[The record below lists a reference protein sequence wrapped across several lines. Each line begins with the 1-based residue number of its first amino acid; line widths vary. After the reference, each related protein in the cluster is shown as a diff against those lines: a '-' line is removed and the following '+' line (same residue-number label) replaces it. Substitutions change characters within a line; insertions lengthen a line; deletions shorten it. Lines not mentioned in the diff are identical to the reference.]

1 MNQFDF
7 LILGSGIAGLSFAL
21 KVAPRGRVA
30 IITKKDRAESNTNY
44 AQGGIAAVT
53 SREDS
58 FEMHVRDTLSA
69 GAGLCREPVVR
80 TIVQEGPARIQELIE
95 LGMKFSE
102 REAGTANG
110 GRELDLGKEGGH
122 SKRRIL
128 HAKDVTGREIE
139 RALLAAIA
147 ARPNI
152 EIFENHLAIDLVTSQ
167 KLGYVG
173 DNRCLGVYVL
183 DKSSGQV
190 ETFAAPVTLLAT
202 GGCGK
207 VYLYTTNPDIATGDG
222 VAMAYRAGAAI
233 ANMEFVQFH
242 PTCLY
247 HPRAKSFLIS
257 EAVRGEGGV
266 LKSIAGEPFMQKQ
279 HPLQSLAPRD
289 IVARAI
295 DGEMKQTGADYVLLD
310 ITHKPARFIID
321 RFPNIYQTCLRY
333 GIDITKEPI
342 PVVPAAHYQ
351 CGGVLT
357 TVDGETE
364 IAGLY
369 AVGEVACTGL
379 HGANRLA
386 SNSLL
391 EALVCAH
398 RAAERVATRP
408 LPPVDVQIPPWHSGN
423 ADNPDELVVVSHNW
437 DEIRRL
443 MWDYV
448 GIVRTNKRLQ
458 RAQKRIANL
467 QEEIQEYYW
476 DFIVTSDLL
485 ELRNIATVAEL
496 IVGAALGRPE
506 SRGLNFNLDY
516 PEPNPDWAQRDTVLR
531 KPL

>member
-1 MNQFDF
+1 VNQFDF

-21 KVAPRGRVA
+21 KVAPHGRVA

-58 FEMHVRDTLSA
+58 FEMHVRDTLTA
-69 GAGLCREPVVR
+69 GAGLCKEPVVR

-95 LGMKFSE
+95 LGMRFSE

-110 GRELDLGKEGGH
+110 ARELDLGKEGGH

-152 EIFENHLAIDLVTSQ
+152 EIFENHLAIDLITSQ
-167 KLGYVG
+167 KLGCVG
-173 DNRCLGVYVL
+173 DNRCLGVYAL
-183 DKSSGQV
+183 DKSTGQV

-266 LKSIAGEPFMQKQ
+266 LKSIAGEPFMEKQ
-279 HPLQSLAPRD
+279 HPLKSLAPRD

-321 RFPNIYQTCLRY
+321 RFPNIYQTCLCY

-364 IAGLY
+364 MAGLY

-398 RAAERVATRP
+398 RAAERAATQPRP
-408 LPPVDVQIPPWHSGN
+408 PAGVPIPPWHSGN

-496 IVGAALGRPE
+496 IVRAALGRPE

-516 PEPNPDWAQRDTVLR
+516 REPNPDWAQRDTVLH
-531 KPL
+531 KSL

>member
-1 MNQFDF
+1 MKEFDY
-7 LILGSGIAGLSFAL
+7 LVLGSGIAGLSFAL
-21 KVAPRGRVA
+21 KVAQHGRVA
-30 IITKKDRAESNTNY
+30 IITKKNRAESNTNY

-53 SREDS
+53 SKEDS
-58 FEMHVRDTLSA
+58 FEMHVRDTLQA
-69 GAGLCREPVVR
+69 GAGLCREDVVR
-80 TIVQEGPARIQELIE
+80 TIVEEGPPRIQELIE
-95 LGMKFSE
+95 LGMKFTE
-102 REAGTANG
+102 REVPGTNG
-110 GRELDLGKEGGH
+110 GRELDLGREGGH

-139 RALLAAIA
+139 RALLAAA
-147 ARPNI
+147 AANSNI
-152 EIFENHLAIDLVTSQ
+152 VILENHLAIDLITSQ

-183 DKSSGQV
+183 DRTTGAV
-190 ETFAAPVTLLAT
+190 ETYAAPRTLLAT

-233 ANMEFVQFH
+233 ANMEFIQFH

-266 LKSIAGEPFMQKQ
+266 LKSITGGEFMDRY
-279 HPLQSLAPRD
+279 HPLKSLAPRD

-295 DGEMKQTGADYVLLD
+295 DSEMKKSGADHVLLD
-310 ITHKPARFIID
+310 ITHKPARFLID
-321 RFPNIYQTCLRY
+321 RFPNIYQTCLQF
-333 GIDITKEPI
+333 GLDITKEPI

-351 CGGVLT
+351 CGGVVTNL
-357 TVDGETE
+357 DGDTE
-364 IAGLY
+364 VAGLS
-369 AVGEVACTGL
+369 AIGEVACTGL

-398 RAAERVATRP
+398 RAAQTAARNP
-408 LPPVDVQIPPWHSGN
+408 LPPVDLKIPPWHSGSAN
-423 ADNPDELVVVSHNW
+423 NPDEMVVVSHNW
-437 DEIRRL
+437 DEIRHC

-448 GIVRTNKRLQ
+448 GIVRTTKRLE

-467 QEEIQEYYW
+467 QEEIHQYYW

-496 IVGAALGRPE
+496 AVKCALARPE
-506 SRGLNFNLDY
+506 SRGLHYNLDY
-516 PEPNPDWAQRDTVLR
+516 PSPNPDWEKRDTVLR
-531 KPL
+531 R

>member
-1 MNQFDF
+1 MKSFDF
-7 LILGSGIAGLSFAL
+7 LVLGSGIGGLSFAL
-21 KVAPRGRVA
+21 KVAAYGRVA
-30 IITKKDRAESNTNY
+30 IVTKKDRAESNTNY
-44 AQGGIAAVT
+44 AQGGVAAVT
-53 SREDS
+53 SKEDS
-58 FEMHVRDTLSA
+58 IELHVRDTLQAS
-69 GAGLCREPVVR
+69 AGLCQEDVVR
-80 TIVQEGPARIQELIE
+80 TIVTEGPARIAELIE
-95 LGMKFSE
+95 LGMQFSE
-102 REAGTANG
+102 REIPQGAGA
-110 GRELDLGKEGGH
+110 RELDLGKEGGH

-128 HAKDVTGREIE
+128 HAKDITGREIE
-139 RALLAAIA
+139 RALLAAA
-147 ARPNI
+147 AERPSI
-152 EIFENHLAIDLVTSQ
+152 EIFENHLAIDLITSQ

-173 DNRCLGVYVL
+173 NHRCLGAYVL
-183 DKSSGQV
+183 DKRTGQV
-190 ETFAAPVTLLAT
+190 DTFAAPVTVLAT

-222 VAMAYRAGAAI
+222 VAMAYRAGTAV
-233 ANMEFVQFH
+233 ANMEFIQFH

-266 LKSIAGEPFMQKQ
+266 LKTLDGRPFMDGY
-279 HPLQSLAPRD
+279 HPLKSLAPRD

-295 DGEMKQTGADYVLLD
+295 DSEMKTSGADHVLLD
-310 ITHKPARFIID
+310 ITHKPARFLID

-351 CGGVLT
+351 CGGVVT
-357 TVDGETE
+357 SVNGETE

-398 RAAERVATRP
+398 RAAERVATNKPEP
-408 LPPVDVQIPPWHSGN
+408 LQIQIPPWHSGKAN
-423 ADNPDELVVVSHNW
+423 NPDEMVVVSHNW
-437 DEIRRL
+437 DEIRRA

-458 RAQKRIANL
+458 RARKRIANL
-467 QEEIQEYYW
+467 QEEIQQYYW
-476 DFIVTSDLL
+476 DFIVTADLL

-496 IVGAALGRPE
+496 IIACALQRPE
-506 SRGLNFNLDY
+506 SRGLHYNLDH
-516 PEPNPDWAQRDTVLR
+516 PGPNPEWEHRDSIVR
-531 KPL
+531 K